1 MGSSLYPSSA
11 AESQVWHWVL
21 CSGCGRG
28 LPMLVSVA
36 RATMVS
42 PYFIL
47 YSFTLYHK
55 ADGGKVSEKDI
66 CMSGVSRHIVLST
79 GRVALW

>member
-1 MGSSLYPSSA
+1 MGSSLWPSSA
-11 AESQVWHWVL
+11 AESRVWHWVL

-28 LPMLVSVA
+28 LPMLVCAA

-47 YSFTLYHK
+47 YSFTLQFK
-55 ADGGKVSEKDI
+55 ADGGRVTEKDI
-66 CMSGVSRHIVLST
+66 CMGGISRHIILSL
-79 GRVALW
+79 GMRR